1 MIKAVGYDWKN
12 DIMDTSFL
20 WRILGSAQQ
29 QREDLGHLKGAQ
41 SKASTPPHWKEPQ
54 ELVQPV
60 LHLAVLTPVQ
70 CLLGMCWYITVY
82 AKDIKLAHIITYLK

>member
-54 ELVQPV
+54 ELVQPTDRV
-60 LHLAVLTPVQ
+60 SWACADILQ
-70 CLLGMCWYITVY
+70 CM
-82 AKDIKLAHIITYLK
+82 LKI